1 MINPSFRNTLSFSG
15 GYRKINPKKKDF
27 VYKKRS
33 RSDVVDDVSDYDDDE
48 TIEKKIPKKKARPKV
63 KVGRSGKKDIVEE
76 LRLSDIE

>member
-1 MINPSFRNTLSFSG
+1 MINPSFRNTFSFSG